1 MSRIYQNS
9 LTIALVMSIATLSV
23 VLISQ
28 YGFNLNPCV
37 LCVYQRWPYV
47 AVIVLVVFSYGLRN
61 RIPADGFKLLC
72 ALAFAITAGIAAFH
86 VGVEQHWWAGTS
98 SCTADVAKVTSLSA
112 LKAQIM
118 AAPITKC
125 DEVAWQMFGI
135 SMAGFNFIFAVIMSI
150 FMVISAVRRTA

>member
-1 MSRIYQNS
+1 MSKLNQNS
-9 LTIALVMSIATLSV
+9 LLIALLMSVATLSI

-47 AVIVLVVFSYGLRN
+47 AVIIIVLLSYGLRN
-61 RIPADGFKLLC
+61 RFPASRFKVLC

-86 VGVEQHWWAGTS
+86 VGVEQHWWQGTS
-98 SCTADVAKVTSLSA
+98 SCSADVAKVTSLSE

-135 SMAGFNFIFAVIMSI
+135 SMAGFNFIFAAIMSI
-150 FMVISAVRRTA
+150 FMLISAIRRTD

>member
-9 LTIALVMSIATLSV
+9 LSIALVMSAVTLSI

-28 YGFNLNPCV
+28 YGFDLNPCV

-47 AVIVLVVFSYGLRN
+47 AVIVVVALSYGLRN
-61 RIPADGFKLLC
+61 RLPANGFKILC
-72 ALAFAITAGIAAFH
+72 ALAFAITAGIAAYH
-86 VGVEQHWWAGTS
+86 VGVEQHWWAGTA

-135 SMAGFNFIFAVIMSI
+135 SMAGFNFIFAAIMSI
-150 FMVISAVRRTA
+150 FMVVSVVRRTD